1 MHLLLHLEDLFTH
14 IYICIHLSYRQC
26 LVLDQSFLSHILYMS
41 VIFLICFLVRSFS
54 ILIYC
59 FSYICCYHFSSVL
72 TVIILFLNMNA
83 ICQIYRVPLS
93 QYKFKWLPK
102 HFPVLSLFFNDSES
116 RHNLGSS
123 KIIYIYIYI
132 CLITYMYEYIYV
144 CIYTVDP

>member
-1 MHLLLHLEDLFTH
+1 MHLLLHLE
-14 IYICIHLSYRQC
+14 
-26 LVLDQSFLSHILYMS
+26 DQSFLSHILYMS

-102 HFPVLSLFFNDSES
+102 HFPVLSLFFNDPES